1 MVANVN
7 IQRPMQAQTNPTRR
21 YIDVLS
27 VLTERHIKARYRG
40 SSLGVFWSLLNPLIM
55 TGVYTAVFGHTFA
68 RYYDNSVI
76 TYLLAVFI
84 GLVVMNFFSM
94 STVQALLSVVS
105 NASLINKIRLPISVY
120 PMSFMAASCFQLLVG
135 AAPLL
140 LLIAAFTSRNM
151 ANVLLLLIPLTALIL
166 VSVGAALGASLLYVF
181 YRDIPHLYELLVF
194 VFWVATPVFYPL
206 SIVPARYRPFIEWN
220 PLSQIIE
227 SIRSLA
233 LLNRVPSVLHLLVPL
248 ALGIV
253 VAFLGWIAFRASSRR
268 FMDYL

>member
-1 MVANVN
+1 
-7 IQRPMQAQTNPTRR
+7 MQTHASPRRR
-21 YIDVLS
+21 YVEVLS

-68 RYYDNSVI
+68 KYYDNSTI
-76 TYLLAVFI
+76 DYLLAVFI
-84 GLVVMNFFSM
+84 GLVVMNFFAM

-105 NASLINKIRLPISVY
+105 NGSLINKIRLPISVY

-140 LLIAAFTSRNM
+140 LLIAALTSRNV
-151 ANVLLLLIPLTALIL
+151 ANVLLLLVPLTALIL
-166 VSVGAALGASLLYVF
+166 VSLGAALAASLLYVF

-206 SIVPARYRPFIEWN
+206 AIVPSRFRPFIEWN

-233 LLNRVPSVLHLLVPL
+233 LLNRVPSAIDLLVPL
-248 ALGIV
+248 GLGIV
-253 VAFLGWIAFRASSRR
+253 VASLGWVAFRASSRH